1 MGYIYAR
8 LIFKKLRTFESVPE
22 KWKDATRAAY
32 KDLYGIEL

>member
-8 LIFKKLRTFESVPE
+8 LIFKSLRTFESVPE

-32 KDLYGIEL
+32 NDLYGIEL